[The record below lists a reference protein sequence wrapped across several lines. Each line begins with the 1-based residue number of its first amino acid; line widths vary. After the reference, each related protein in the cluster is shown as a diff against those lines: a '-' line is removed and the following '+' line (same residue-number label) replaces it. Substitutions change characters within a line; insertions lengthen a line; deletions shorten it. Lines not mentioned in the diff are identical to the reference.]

1 MSFAT
6 NSISKNAAFS
16 SQIDISYFW
25 WAFPKAQSIFRFRL
39 QGSFVP
45 AKCDVPSYSRFP
57 WCYICSYFESTAFP
71 RFRFREFRKF
81 LFCSWAI
88 FFKNSFRL
96 ATTVWIRRYPTVSL
110 CISNTNPSSSQLW
123 LEEEAIWMGGGRRS
137 KRGACRDIFIFM
149 QIFLFYCFFFFWVCN
164 KCLSYIQ
171 Y

>member
-96 ATTVWIRRYPTVSL
+96 ATTVWIRRYPNVSL
-110 CISNTNPSSSQLW
+110 CISNTNPTSSQLS
-123 LEEEAIWMGGGRRS
+123 LEEEAIWMGEGKEEQARCLLGY
-137 KRGACRDIFIFM
+137 IY
-149 QIFLFYCFFFFWVCN
+149 FYADFCILLFFF
-164 KCLSYIQ
+164 LLGL
-171 Y
+171 